1 MLFGGFGYQRK
12 SFLNSGNNGFGLS
25 RFGSMLKDT
34 GKKLVNR
41 FISDKID
48 KGVNTLAQT
57 TGVGDLIGKDN
68 VQKGVNMLKSAVGN
82 IF

>member
-34 GKKLVNR
+34 GTKLVNR
-41 FISDKID
+41 FISDKVG
-48 KGVNTLAQT
+48 KGISTLAET

-68 VQKGVNMLKSAVGN
+68 VQKGVDMLKGAVGN